1 MNFISITH
9 YFNKLQSML
18 FLMLIGPLL
27 VFISLYF
34 YLSDMSV
41 NPRREYFTVL
51 PGIVFADWVL
61 LVVYINKKIKSIRNV
76 QGLGSKLE
84 KYLALTTLRYA
95 MISSASLMM
104 AIGYALTKSDIF
116 TWFFLAGLLFSGIL
130 WPTSRKIS
138 SDLALRGD
146 EREMVLFKKDKF

>member
-1 MNFISITH
+1 
-9 YFNKLQSML
+9 ML
-18 FLMLIGPLL
+18 FFLLIVPLL
-27 VFISLYF
+27 VFISLYL

-51 PGIVFADWVL
+51 PGIVFIDWVIL
-61 LVVYINKKIKSIRNV
+61 LVFINKKIKSIRNA

-84 KYLALTTLRYA
+84 KYFTLTTVRYGL
-95 MISSASLMM
+95 ISSASLIM
-104 AIGYALTKSDIF
+104 AIGYGLTKSDIF
-116 TWFFLAGLLFSGIL
+116 TWLFLAGLLFSGIL

-138 SDLALRGD
+138 NDLALRGD